1 MAMKVI
7 KCPDCGH
14 ELARVILGGGTNQTK
29 SCAGCGSRFRIIKD
43 SISPPTNFCMA
54 SRVLSSSI
62 SFGSS
67 IGRSARTLIFS
78 SFIVCLQI
86 KTGQSK
92 WIVL

>member
-43 SISPPTNFCMA
+43 SICA
-54 SRVLSSSI
+54 QKAV
-62 SFGSS
+62 
-67 IGRSARTLIFS
+67 
-78 SFIVCLQI
+78 
-86 KTGQSK
+86 
-92 WIVL
+92 